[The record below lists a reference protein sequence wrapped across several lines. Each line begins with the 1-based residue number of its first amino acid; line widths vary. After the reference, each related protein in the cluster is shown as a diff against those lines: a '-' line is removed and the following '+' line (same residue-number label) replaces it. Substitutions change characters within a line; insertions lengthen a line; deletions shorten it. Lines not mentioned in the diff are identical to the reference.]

1 MDPQQDPIVAELAAQ
16 ALGAEPPAPAAAA
29 PAAAAPAEG
38 EAPTVAEQA
47 TAIASPTTEG
57 DISEQD
63 SVIYEVAFGDKK
75 RQLTPQQITSTFD
88 RYANMNHRWQNEV
101 APMTPVL
108 EFAKKI
114 MMAANQQGQ
123 QISPQDLAAF
133 LQEAAMKHSS
143 SFGSNSQG
151 GQQPPGPQGQ
161 GILSDDD
168 LAKWEEEN
176 AVTLPPGFRENAQ
189 KMSKLEQ
196 QLAQT
201 NQMLMAVL
209 EKTQGATQA
218 MQQGAQTAQ
227 TDRVQ
232 ALRQTIANN
241 LNMAQQQAQLPD
253 EAEQDFF
260 NFASARGYTIEDFI
274 DPQLTMAVVADFKNN
289 MNSPEMERLRAIAQK
304 RQAYT
309 GSMQSAPGASGAAPA
324 KPNEDQEYL
333 NNLIASSMPP
343 Q

>member
-1 MDPQQDPIVAELAAQ
+1 
-16 ALGAEPPAPAAAA
+16 
-29 PAAAAPAEG
+29 
-38 EAPTVAEQA
+38 
-47 TAIASPTTEG
+47 
-57 DISEQD
+57 
-63 SVIYEVAFGDKK
+63 
-75 RQLTPQQITSTFD
+75 
-88 RYANMNHRWQNEV
+88 
-101 APMTPVL
+101 
-108 EFAKKI
+108 
-114 MMAANQQGQ
+114 
-123 QISPQDLAAF
+123 
-133 LQEAAMKHSS
+133 MKHSS

>member
-1 MDPQQDPIVAELAAQ
+1 MDPQNDPIVAELAAQ
-16 ALGAEPPAPAAAA
+16 ALGAEPPAPAAPA

-38 EAPTVAEQA
+38 ETPTVAEQA
-47 TAIASPTTEG
+47 TELASPNTEG
-57 DISEQD
+57 DASEQD
-63 SVIYEVAFGDKK
+63 SVVYDVAFGDKT
-75 RQLTPQQITSTFD
+75 RQLTPQQIASTFD

-101 APMTPVL
+101 APMAPIL
-108 EFAKKI
+108 EFAKKV
-114 MMAANQQGQ
+114 MMAAGQQGQ

-143 SFGSNSQG
+143 SFGSMSQG
-151 GQQPPGPQGQ
+151 GQPAQDQQGQ
-161 GILSDDD
+161 GVLSDDD

-176 AVTLPPGFRENAQ
+176 AVTLPPGFRENSK
-189 KMSKLEQ
+189 KMQ
-196 QLAQT
+196 QLEDQLAKT

-209 EKTQGATQA
+209 EKTQGASQA
-218 MQQGAQTAQ
+218 MQQGAQAAQ

-309 GSMQSAPGASGAAPA
+309 GSMQSAPGAAGAAPA
-324 KPNEDQEYL
+324 KNNEDQEYL
-333 NNLIASSMPP
+333 DKLIASSMPA